1 MFHSME
7 VLKAIHDDRVREIER
22 AVRDRR
28 LLHPEADGDVSTP
41 VIMRTTA
48 TPAMRGSSSVARSGS
63 ACEPA

>member
-28 LLHPEADGDVSTP
+28 LLHPEPEGDIATQVMRRTP
-41 VIMRTTA
+41 A
-48 TPAMRGSSSVARSGS
+48 PAMRGRSSIARG
-63 ACEPA
+63 EPA

>member
-28 LLHPEADGDVSTP
+28 LLHPEPDGDVSTP
-41 VIMRTTA
+41 VMRTA
-48 TPAMRGSSSVARSGS
+48 AAPARRGRSSIARS
-63 ACEPA
+63 EPA